1 MINAALI
8 VAAGSGSRHGGD
20 LPKQYQML
28 GGMPVL
34 RHAVRAFLGHS
45 AIGPLRIVIGPGH
58 EALFAAAVG
67 DLNLAPPILGGATRQ
82 ESVRLGLESLITDS
96 PDRVLIHDAARPL
109 IDRDTIDRVIG
120 ALDAAPAAIAALP
133 VVDSLRRE
141 AGGAVD
147 RSGLWQVQ
155 TPQGFDFGTILATHR
170 SAAGGLATDD
180 ASLAELAGI
189 PIKLVEGAMSNLK
202 ITHAGD
208 LTTASAFLAAR
219 LGDIRTGSGFDVH
232 RFTQGDHVMICGVRV
247 PHSHALEG
255 HSDADVGLHA
265 LTDAILGCVGLG
277 DIGSHFPPTDPRW
290 RGVDSAVFLR
300 HAIQGVAERG
310 GIVAHLDVTIICER
324 PKVGP
329 HRAAMV
335 QRIAEIAGLRPDQVS
350 VKATTTEGLGFTGR
364 REGIAA
370 QGIATVRLPLV

>member
-1 MINAALI
+1 LINAALI